1 MTLAFR
7 KPDGDQVY
15 ANILLYGGPKTGK
28 SIGASSAPPGV
39 LFLNLD
45 LPNATRTARAM
56 RPDGSLMEV
65 EFQGFQTL
73 VDTIHALNQQSG
85 NGTDRV
91 IETVV
96 VDPLGELYRLLLEE
110 ASDRAVR
117 PTLPQR
123 GDVSIH
129 IERFCRGLC
138 EADVNVVLVAHEV
151 TSKDEG
157 TGLHERLPWTGTS
170 NPALGSKLMGMV
182 DIVGYTGVI
191 EKEDGT
197 KDYVAQLVNS
207 QGRRGGDRFDVLGD
221 WRTLDLTEWVGLAR
235 GANAHATEPLAE
247 EPDPRPGSAHR
258 AQTKKDNTKAKN
270 NKAEAATAPQKE
282 DEDHG

>member
-1 MTLAFR
+1 MTLTF
-7 KPDGDQVY
+7 KKSDEGQVF

-28 SIGASSAPPGV
+28 TIGASSAPPGV

-56 RPDGSLMEV
+56 RADGSIMEV

-73 VDTIHALNQQSG
+73 VDTIHALNQQG
-85 NGTDRV
+85 GEPGAVRV

-170 NPALGSKLMGMV
+170 NPALGSKIMGMV
-182 DIVGYTGVI
+182 DVVGYTGVV
-191 EKEDGT
+191 EREDGS

-221 WRTLDLTEWVGLAR
+221 WRTLDLTEWVNLAR
-235 GANAHATEPLAE
+235 GTISTEP
-247 EPDPRPGSAHR
+247 EPEPEP
-258 AQTKKDNTKAKN
+258 KAKSSARSKK

-282 DEDHG
+282 D